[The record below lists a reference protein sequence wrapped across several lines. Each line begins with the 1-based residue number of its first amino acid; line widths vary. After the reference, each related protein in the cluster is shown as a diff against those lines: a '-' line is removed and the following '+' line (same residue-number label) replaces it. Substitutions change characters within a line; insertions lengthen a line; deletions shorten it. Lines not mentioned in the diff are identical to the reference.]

1 MSEMINGSSGR
12 SGRSLSALSALS
24 TRTAT
29 EADFPVVME
38 MYELLN
44 AYFYQMG
51 YHLPHPENVGQ
62 VWLDSFRKTLGRF
75 SNVFLAEMP
84 VCADAGDRS
93 DSAIVSN
100 ASASAFRIAGFML
113 CRLKRVPAYMS
124 GVIVGELSDMWIIP
138 EARRMGLG
146 DKLSRLAIDWLRS
159 QGAHSIEIQVLR
171 DNEASWK
178 LYDRMGFQLEY
189 RVGRLLWEDYDR
201 YLDAPPPEAPHPEDA
216 PLPDKANS

>member
-1 MSEMINGSSGR
+1 MSESTNGCSI
-12 SGRSLSALSALS
+12 S

-29 EADFPVVME
+29 EADFPVIMG

-51 YHLPHPENVGQ
+51 YRLPHPENVGQ
-62 VWLDSFRKTLGRF
+62 AWLDSFRKTLGRF
-75 SNVFLAEMP
+75 SNVFLAEM
-84 VCADAGDRS
+84 A
-93 DSAIVSN
+93 DSALPGGVL
-100 ASASAFRIAGFML
+100 IAGFML

-146 DKLSRLAIDWLRS
+146 DKLSCLAIDWLRA

-201 YLDAPPPEAPHPEDA
+201 YLSKDSE
-216 PLPDKANS
+216 KTKS